1 MSCWRHWKGLVRI
14 MTLDKSYDILERY
27 FLLLDDVSNM
37 ADYDVDSEYTRI
49 ELEKILS
56 ERPLLSV
63 RGSCFIKELLSDDI
77 GESVAEAIKVILES
91 GNI

>member
-1 MSCWRHWKGLVRI
+1 M

-37 ADYDVDSEYTRI
+37 AGYDVDSEYTRI

-56 ERPLLSV
+56 ERPFLSV
-63 RGSCFIKELLSDDI
+63 RGSSFLKGLLSDDI
-77 GESVAEAIKVILES
+77 GESVEEAIHTILNE
-91 GNI
+91 NL

>member
-1 MSCWRHWKGLVRI
+1 M

-37 ADYDVDSEYTRI
+37 AGYDVDSEYTRI
-49 ELEKILS
+49 ELEKVLS

-63 RGSCFIKELLSDDI
+63 RGSRFLKELVSDDI
-77 GESVAEAIKVILES
+77 GESVEEAIHTILNE
-91 GNI
+91 NL

>member
-1 MSCWRHWKGLVRI
+1 

-63 RGSCFIKELLSDDI
+63 RDSCFLKELLSDDI

>member
-1 MSCWRHWKGLVRI
+1 MSCWRLLKGLVII

-49 ELEKILS
+49 ELEKVLS
-56 ERPLLSV
+56 ERPFLSI
-63 RGSCFIKELLSDDI
+63 RGSRFLKELLSDDI
-77 GESVAEAIKVILES
+77 GESVEEAIHTILNE
-91 GNI
+91 NL

>member
-1 MSCWRHWKGLVRI
+1 M

-37 ADYDVDSEYTRI
+37 AGYDVDSEYTRV
-49 ELEKILS
+49 ELEKVLS

-63 RGSCFIKELLSDDI
+63 RGSSFLKELLSDDI
-77 GESVAEAIKVILES
+77 GESVEEAIHTILNE
-91 GNI
+91 NL

>member
-1 MSCWRHWKGLVRI
+1 MVII

-49 ELEKILS
+49 ELEKVLS
-56 ERPLLSV
+56 ERPFLSI
-63 RGSCFIKELLSDDI
+63 RGSRFLKELLSDDI
-77 GESVAEAIKVILES
+77 GESVEEAIHTILNE
-91 GNI
+91 NL

>member
-1 MSCWRHWKGLVRI
+1 M

-37 ADYDVDSEYTRI
+37 AGYDVDSEYTRI
-49 ELEKILS
+49 ELEKVLS

-63 RGSCFIKELLSDDI
+63 RGSRFLKELLSDDI
-77 GESVAEAIKVILES
+77 GESVEEAIHTILNE
-91 GNI
+91 NI

>member
-1 MSCWRHWKGLVRI
+1 MKGLVRI

-49 ELEKILS
+49 ELEKVLS
-56 ERPLLSV
+56 EQPLLSV
-63 RGSCFIKELLSDDI
+63 RGSCFLKELLSDDI
-77 GESVAEAIKVILES
+77 GESVEKAIHTILNE
-91 GNI
+91 NL

>member
-1 MSCWRHWKGLVRI
+1 MSCWRHWKGLAII

-49 ELEKILS
+49 ELEKVLS
-56 ERPLLSV
+56 ERPFLSI
-63 RGSCFIKELLSDDI
+63 RGSRFLKELLSDDI